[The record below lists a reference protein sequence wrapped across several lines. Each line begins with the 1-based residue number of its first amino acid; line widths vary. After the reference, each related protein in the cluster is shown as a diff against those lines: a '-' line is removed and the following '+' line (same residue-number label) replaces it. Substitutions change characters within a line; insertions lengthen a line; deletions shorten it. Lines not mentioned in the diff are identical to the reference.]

1 MDSNVSA
8 LARLA
13 VDAGANVQSG
23 QTVIVSARL
32 GQAPLAREIAAA
44 CYDRGAHQVQVDYS
58 DPWVSRARL
67 QRAPE
72 EALGTVIPWV
82 RERPRQM
89 AEMQAAWI
97 GLSGPPAPGVL
108 DDVDPARIGRDTPA
122 LVEWA
127 EVIDRGE
134 ISWTIIPGPTEAWAR
149 LVYGDAERAP
159 LATLWRD
166 LADVC
171 RLDEPD
177 PAGAWLQRSA
187 ELRQACERLEAAGL
201 DALRF
206 RGPGTDLT
214 VGLLAGM
221 RWHGGGMRTAWGRDH
236 LPNLPTE
243 EVFTSPDPERTEG
256 MVTSTKPLLVSG
268 RVVSG
273 LRIRFEHG
281 RAVQIDA
288 DEGAPLLREL
298 VRRDI
303 DANRLGEVALVD
315 GSGRVGR
322 TGRVFHDTLLDEN
335 AASHIALGSGF
346 PHLARNG
353 AAADAERVNSSGV
366 HTDFMI
372 GGSDVEVTGTT
383 RDGRELPVLAGG
395 EWALR

>member
-1 MDSNVSA
+1 
-8 LARLA
+8 LA
-13 VDAGANVQSG
+13 VDSGANVEPG
-23 QTVIVSARL
+23 QIVIVSAKL
-32 GQAPLAREIAAA
+32 GQEPVAREIAAA
-44 CYDRGAHQVQVDYS
+44 CYDRGAHHVQVDYS
-58 DPWVSRARL
+58 DPWVSRARF

-89 AEMQAAWI
+89 AELQAAWI
-97 GLSGPPAPGVL
+97 GLSGPPVPGVL

-127 EVIDRGE
+127 QVIDRGQ

-149 LVYGDAERAP
+149 LVYGESMDNP
-159 LATLWRD
+159 LAALWAD
-166 LADVC
+166 LAIIC

-177 PAGAWLQRSA
+177 PAAAWRQRSI
-187 ELRQACERLEAAGL
+187 ELRRACDRLEAAGL
-201 DALRF
+201 DALHF

-214 VGLLAGM
+214 VGLLGAM
-221 RWHGGGMRTAWGRDH
+221 RWHGGGMQTAWGRDH

-256 MVTSTKPLLVSG
+256 IVTSTKPLLVSG
-268 RVVSG
+268 RLVSG
-273 LRIRFEHG
+273 LRIRFERG

-288 DEGAPLLREL
+288 DDGAELMREL
-298 VRRDI
+298 VRRDV

-315 GSGRVGR
+315 ASGRVGR

-346 PHLARNG
+346 AHLAKDG
-353 AAADAERVNSSGV
+353 AAADAERVNSSAV

-372 GGSDVEVTGTT
+372 GGPDVEVTGIN
-383 RDGRELPVLAGG
+383 RDGNEIPVLVRG
-395 EWALR
+395 EWAL

>member
-1 MDSNVSA
+1 
-8 LARLA
+8 
-13 VDAGANVQSG
+13 
-23 QTVIVSARL
+23 
-32 GQAPLAREIAAA
+32 
-44 CYDRGAHQVQVDYS
+44 VDYS
-58 DPWVSRARL
+58 DPWVSRARF

-82 RERPRQM
+82 RERPGQM
-89 AEMQAAWI
+89 AELQAAWI
-97 GLSGPPAPGVL
+97 GLSGPPVPGVL

-127 EVIDRGE
+127 EVIERGQ

-149 LVYGDAERAP
+149 LVYGDAESAP
-159 LATLWRD
+159 LAALWRD
-166 LADVC
+166 LADIC

-177 PAGAWLQRSA
+177 PAAAWRERSA
-187 ELRQACERLEAAGL
+187 ELRRACERLEAAGL

-214 VGLLAGM
+214 IGLLTGM
-221 RWHGGGMRTAWGRDH
+221 RWHGGGMQTAWGRDH

-256 MVTSTKPLLVSG
+256 IVTSTKPLLVSG
-268 RVVSG
+268 RLVSG
-273 LRIRFEHG
+273 LRIRFERG
-281 RAVQIDA
+281 RVAQIDA

-346 PHLARNG
+346 PHLAEEG
-353 AAADAERVNSSGV
+353 AHAVAGRVNSSAV

-372 GGSDVEVTGTT
+372 GGPAVDVIGTT
-383 RDGRELPVLAGG
+383 RDGREIPVLIRG
-395 EWALR
+395 EWAL

>member
-1 MDSNVSA
+1 MVVSA
-8 LARLA
+8 K
-13 VDAGANVQSG
+13 
-23 QTVIVSARL
+23 L
-32 GQAPLAREIAAA
+32 GQEALAREIAAA
-44 CYDRGAHQVQVDYS
+44 CYDRGAHHVQVDYS
-58 DPWVSRARL
+58 DPWVSRARF

-89 AEMQAAWI
+89 AELQAAWI
-97 GLSGPPAPGVL
+97 GLSGPPVPGVF

-122 LVEWA
+122 IVEWA
-127 EVIDRGE
+127 EVIDRGQ
-134 ISWTIIPGPTEAWAR
+134 ISWTIVPGPTEAWAR
-149 LVYGDAERAP
+149 LVYGESTDSP
-159 LATLWRD
+159 LAALWAD
-166 LADVC
+166 LATIC

-177 PAGAWLQRSA
+177 PAAAWRQRSV
-187 ELRQACERLEAAGL
+187 ELRKACERLEAASL
-201 DALRF
+201 DALHF

-214 VGLLAGM
+214 VGLLGGM
-221 RWHGGGMRTAWGRDH
+221 RWHGGGMQTAWGRDH

-256 MVTSTKPLLVSG
+256 IVTSTKPLLVAG
-268 RVVSG
+268 RLVSG
-273 LRIRFEHG
+273 LRVRFERG

-288 DEGAPLLREL
+288 DDGAELMREL
-298 VRRDI
+298 VRRDV

-346 PHLARNG
+346 SHLAAEG
-353 AAADAERVNSSGV
+353 AADAERVNSSAV

-372 GGSDVEVTGTT
+372 GGPEVEVTGTT
-383 RDGRELPVLAGG
+383 RDGREIPVLIRG
-395 EWALR
+395 EWAL

>member
-1 MDSNVSA
+1 MESFGGA
-8 LARLA
+8 LAQLA
-13 VDAGANVQSG
+13 VDAGANVAPG
-23 QTVIVSARL
+23 QTVVVSAKL
-32 GQAPLAREIAAA
+32 GQEALAREIAAA
-44 CYDRGAHQVQVDYS
+44 CYDRGAHHVQVDYS

-72 EALGTVIPWV
+72 EALGTVVPWV
-82 RERPRQM
+82 RQRPGQM
-89 AEMQAAWI
+89 AELQAAWI

-108 DDVDPARIGRDTPA
+108 DDVDAGRIGRDTPA

-127 EVIDRGE
+127 EVIDRRE
-134 ISWTIIPGPTEAWAR
+134 ISWTIVPGPTEAWGR
-149 LVYGDAERAP
+149 LVYGDAEPDP
-159 LATLWRD
+159 LAALWRD

-177 PAGAWLQRSA
+177 PGAAWWRRSA
-187 ELRQACERLEAAGL
+187 ELRRACERLEAAHL
-201 DALRF
+201 DALHF
-206 RGPGTDLT
+206 RGSGTDLV
-214 VGLLAGM
+214 VGLLPGM
-221 RWHGGGMRTAWGRDH
+221 RWHGGGMQTAWGRDH

-243 EVFTSPDPERTEG
+243 EVFTSPDPARTRG
-256 MVTSTKPLLVSG
+256 IVTSTKPLLVSG
-268 RVVSG
+268 RLVNG
-273 LRIRFEHG
+273 LRIRFEGG

-288 DEGAPLLREL
+288 DEGAPLLREM

-346 PHLARNG
+346 PHLAQDGTDR
-353 AAADAERVNSSGV
+353 ERVNSSAV

-372 GGSDVEVTGTT
+372 GGAGVDVTGTT
-383 RDGRELPVLAGG
+383 RDGREIPVLIRG
-395 EWALR
+395 EWAL